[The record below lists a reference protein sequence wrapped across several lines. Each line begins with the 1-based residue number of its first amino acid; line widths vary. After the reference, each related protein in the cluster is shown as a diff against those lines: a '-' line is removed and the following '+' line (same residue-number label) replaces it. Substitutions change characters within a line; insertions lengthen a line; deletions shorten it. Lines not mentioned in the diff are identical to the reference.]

1 MGNKLSQQL
10 IPTSPSNLF
19 CSLHREMETNW
30 EGGGGDLETS
40 ASCRGSEDWGRRA
53 NRGSGGGYQEMGRQR
68 RRRRPRTKGGRR
80 RWPGNGDGG
89 GGHELRRMRR
99 RQRPRSL
106 DASPA
111 ARMRRVICV
120 TGSGARPRP
129 AVGPGGDAAGSAR
142 RRAGYGAVGGS
153 RRPEGE
159 GRTGLAG
166 GLWDGGGAYPNS
178 KFGII
183 TIKLFQ
189 KMEPYCI
196 PPSGTVQ
203 YRRAQTL
210 KHW

>member
-80 RWPGNGDGG
+80 RW
-89 GGHELRRMRR
+89 LR
-99 RQRPRSL
+99 
-106 DASPA
+106 
-111 ARMRRVICV
+111 
-120 TGSGARPRP
+120 
-129 AVGPGGDAAGSAR
+129 
-142 RRAGYGAVGGS
+142 
-153 RRPEGE
+153 
-159 GRTGLAG
+159 
-166 GLWDGGGAYPNS
+166 AYPNS

-196 PPSGTVQ
+196 PPSGMVNAVLGGLTVYLMSSHKTSCIPLDGRGQ
-203 YRRAQTL
+203 LLRLSVPSTMGESVHQQRQRQPEAQKSRDAKPLPAHEIPPQTRRPGAAPL
-210 KHW
+210 E